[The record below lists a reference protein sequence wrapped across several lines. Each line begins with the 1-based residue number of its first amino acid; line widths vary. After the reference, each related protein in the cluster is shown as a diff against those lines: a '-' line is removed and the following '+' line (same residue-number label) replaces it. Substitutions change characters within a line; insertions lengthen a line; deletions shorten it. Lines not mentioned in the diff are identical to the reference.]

1 MVYIKHGDLRLN
13 LLFMENN
20 TAKLFD
26 LRDFKKVQELE
37 FPNGIKDV
45 FKAHLIHFPRPC
57 SMALGCMR
65 LEAKRKTQ
73 TEVRACAEESN
84 SAVAWLL

>member
-45 FKAHLIHFPRPC
+45 FKAQD
-57 SMALGCMR
+57 
-65 LEAKRKTQ
+65 E
-73 TEVRACAEESN
+73 
-84 SAVAWLL
+84 